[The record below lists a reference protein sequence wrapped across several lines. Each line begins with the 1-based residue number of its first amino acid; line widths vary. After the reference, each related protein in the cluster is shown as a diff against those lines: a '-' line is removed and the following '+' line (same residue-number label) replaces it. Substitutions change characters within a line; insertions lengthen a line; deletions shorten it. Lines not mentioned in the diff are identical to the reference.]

1 MNAQRLV
8 VAALGL
14 AALLLGAIIVFGP
27 RLQPTPM
34 LSGYVEG
41 EPLYLAAPISG
52 QLTQVFVQRGD
63 LAAAGAPLFVV
74 DTRTLAAQQ
83 SQAGGQVAQASSAIR
98 AAQATQAQLV
108 AQVAAARANAAEA
121 DKEDARAAHLIA
133 LGHGAI
139 AQQDADKAHA
149 AALAAR
155 AQLAAAER
163 QAAAA
168 AAQIGA
174 AGGQLG
180 QAQGAQADA
189 AARLTQAAPRAPT
202 AARVEDVFFQ
212 VGEWAAA
219 NQPVVSLLPDDHVRL
234 RFFAPE
240 REVARYR
247 IGRQVRFS
255 CDGCAKGLTA
265 VINYV
270 SPRPEFT
277 PPVIYSLQSRD
288 RLVFLVEARPVH
300 PERLTP
306 GLPVDVVPLGPDA
319 GP

>member
-1 MNAQRLV
+1 MNAQRLI

-14 AALLLGAIIVFGP
+14 AALLLGAIILFGP
-27 RLQPTPM
+27 RLKPTPM

-41 EPLYLAAPISG
+41 EQLYLAAPISG
-52 QLTQVFVQRGD
+52 QLTQVLVQRGD
-63 LAAAGAPLFVV
+63 LAKAGAPLFVV
-74 DTRTLAAQQ
+74 DTRTLAAQRA
-83 SQAGGQVAQASSAIR
+83 QAGGQVAQASSAIQ
-98 AAQATQAQLV
+98 AAQATQAQLA
-108 AQVAAARANAAEA
+108 AQVSAARANAAEA
-121 DKEDARAAHLIA
+121 DKEDARAARLIA

-139 AQQDADKAHA
+139 SQQDADKAHA
-149 AALAAR
+149 TALAAR

-168 AAQIGA
+168 SAQIGA

-180 QAQGAQADA
+180 QAEGAREDA
-189 AARLTQAAPRAPT
+189 AARLTQAAPTAPT

-219 NQPVVSLLPDDHVRL
+219 NQPILSLLPDDRVRL

-247 IGRQVRFS
+247 VGRQVRFS
-255 CDGCAKGLTA
+255 CDGCAKDLTA
-265 VINYV
+265 GINFV
-270 SPRPEFT
+270 RPRPELT
-277 PPVIYSLQSRD
+277 PPVIYSLRSRV
-288 RLVFLVEARPVH
+288 RLVVLVEARPVH

-306 GLPVDVVPLGPDA
+306 GLPVDVIPLGPDA
-319 GP
+319 AP